1 MIKKQNS
8 HFWKTLGNF
17 TELLAKNCSAHK
29 APVPAKSPSH
39 TMGKTRDEIFSMV
52 FVLFTCHFSFYSFLP
67 ELHNGKPRPS
77 EHPWL
82 DLSSQKSVIQ
92 QQKMLQVS
100 VFILFPFLRN
110 VSCSKLEYIVFILE
124 KTQPICMD
132 LTWMFSFIEGYLSSI
147 ILFVAVF
154 VLEFF
159 SAKIHQMQQMFLL
172 VFSKKK
178 SLSY

>member
-1 MIKKQNS
+1 
-8 HFWKTLGNF
+8 
-17 TELLAKNCSAHK
+17 
-29 APVPAKSPSH
+29 
-39 TMGKTRDEIFSMV
+39 MGKTRDEIFSMV

-67 ELHNGKPRPS
+67 ELHNGKLRPP

-92 QQKMLQVS
+92 QQKMLQLS

-110 VSCSKLEYIVFILE
+110 VSCSKLEYIFFILE
-124 KTQPICMD
+124 KTQPIGMD
-132 LTWMFSFIEGYLSSI
+132 LTWMFSFIEGYLLLFYSI

>member
-1 MIKKQNS
+1 
-8 HFWKTLGNF
+8 
-17 TELLAKNCSAHK
+17 
-29 APVPAKSPSH
+29 
-39 TMGKTRDEIFSMV
+39 MGKTRDGIFSMV
-52 FVLFTCHFSFYSFLP
+52 FVFFTCHFSFYSFLP

-124 KTQPICMD
+124 KTQPIRMD

-159 SAKIHQMQQMFLL
+159 SAKIHQMQQMFFL